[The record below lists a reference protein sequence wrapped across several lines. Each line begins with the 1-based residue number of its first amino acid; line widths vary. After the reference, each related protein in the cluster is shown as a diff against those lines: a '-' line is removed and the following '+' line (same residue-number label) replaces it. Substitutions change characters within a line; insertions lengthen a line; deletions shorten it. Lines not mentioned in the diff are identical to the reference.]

1 MPATKQ
7 IKEIETRKSKHKL
20 HHLHPISFYLP
31 VNLEKKINPFC
42 KRIEKKKDCQK
53 RVERIGDCSPEQNKL
68 SKNDIT
74 SNLSLSLGP
83 FSDQL
88 LTCNLGTLRQYYT

>member
-31 VNLEKKINPFC
+31 VNLREKNQSLLQKD
-42 KRIEKKKDCQK
+42 RKKKDCQK
-53 RVERIGDCSPEQNKL
+53 RVPVDRIGDCSPEQNKL

-74 SNLSLSLGP
+74 SNLSLVWAL
-83 FSDQL
+83 FL
-88 LTCNLGTLRQYYT
+88 INY